1 MMRKTT
7 GFEMT
12 SRPPVIAAIVTFAV
26 PRLAAAVIA
35 NASASSVMTP
45 HTGSSQMT
53 RPSRSIHEMP
63 IATRKHAAHSAA
75 ATSAS
80 TPHTGLRRRIVA
92 RVSITQG
99 SSVTRRFWQ
108 ACEHGRVDLA
118 YERLADRMHV
128 VSLPLATRFRGV
140 DEREVALFSGDAGWG
155 EWSPFLEYGGEEASR
170 WLRAALEDADLER
183 PALVRSR
190 IPVNA
195 TLPAV
200 APEAVAGVLARYDG
214 CRTVKVKVAE
224 RGQLLD
230 DDVARVAEVRALLP
244 DVRIRVDAN
253 GGWGVD
259 EAETAVRALE
269 RFDLEYVE
277 QPCATVAELAE
288 LRARLH
294 RLAIPI
300 AADES
305 VRKASDPLLVAR
317 AGAAD
322 VIVVK
327 AQPLGGI
334 RAALAIVAEAG
345 LPAVVS
351 SALDSSVGLSMGAAL
366 AGALPEL
373 PYDCGLG
380 TGALLAADVA
390 EPLVPVD
397 GSIPAARVAPDPALL
412 AAHAASPE
420 RTAHWRERLAACLPH
435 L

>member
-1 MMRKTT
+1 M
-7 GFEMT
+7 
-12 SRPPVIAAIVTFAV
+12 
-26 PRLAAAVIA
+26 
-35 NASASSVMTP
+35 
-45 HTGSSQMT
+45 
-53 RPSRSIHEMP
+53 
-63 IATRKHAAHSAA
+63 
-75 ATSAS
+75 
-80 TPHTGLRRRIVA
+80 
-92 RVSITQG
+92 
-99 SSVTRRFWQ
+99 
-108 ACEHGRVDLA
+108 DLA

-140 DEREVALFSGDAGWG
+140 EHREVALLSGAAGWG
-155 EWSPFLEYGGEEASR
+155 EWSPFLEYGPEEAAR
-170 WLRAALEDADLER
+170 WLRAALEDAELER
-183 PALVRSR
+183 PALVHER
-190 IPVNA
+190 IAVNA

-200 APEAVAGVLARYDG
+200 GPAAVAGVLARYDG

-224 RGQLLD
+224 RGQTLD

-253 GGWGVD
+253 GGWNLD

-277 QPCATVAELAE
+277 QPCATVPELAE

-305 VRKASDPLLVAR
+305 VRKAEDPLLVAR

-322 VIVVK
+322 VLVVK

-351 SALDSSVGLSMGAAL
+351 SALDSSVGLSMGAGL
-366 AGALPEL
+366 AGALPAL

-380 TGALLAADVA
+380 TGALLAADVTA
-390 EPLVPVD
+390 APLLPVD
-397 GSIPAARVAPDPALL
+397 GTIAAGRVAPDAALL
-412 AAHAASPE
+412 AEHAASPE